1 MQSSAN
7 TFRSIYWRPLE
18 NSTGSA
24 LFLFWVVANLLSGIL
39 SSAIVKTPWGALGVL
54 VIPCADY
61 SDDAVACTPGTGSPR
76 RFVVAG

>member
-7 TFRSIYWRPLE
+7 TFRSLYWRPLE
-18 NSTGSA
+18 SSTGSA

-39 SSAIVKTPWGALGVL
+39 RSAIVKTPGAPWASSSSG
-54 VIPCADY
+54 ADY